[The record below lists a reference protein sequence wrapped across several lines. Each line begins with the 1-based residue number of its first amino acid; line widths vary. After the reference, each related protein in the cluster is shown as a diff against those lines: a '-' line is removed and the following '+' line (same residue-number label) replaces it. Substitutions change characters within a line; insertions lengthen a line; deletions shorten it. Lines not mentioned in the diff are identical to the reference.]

1 MRNKGRGTA
10 WLILMEAAILAGICG
25 LLAIDRTEWII
36 RMGIRRADQLIS
48 LLWIAWAAAAAALNI
63 AYLVFMIVRIRR
75 ANAAQVKLTFA
86 QDKAQD
92 PAEIRRELTRF
103 MGERPR
109 LKALL
114 QQGLDQLDNID
125 RKKERMREILER
137 NELSLLSQAS
147 DALDDAE
154 QSLCRKLILILNRA
168 LLCDPEEEN
177 ARRREAVFEQ
187 HARYMQTFLAENED
201 VLNRCE
207 KLLEET
213 VRYVE
218 ERKAGKDTMDLQ
230 IMTGVIRSLYDE
242 GIRMETRQ
250 GGTRG

>member
-1 MRNKGRGTA
+1 MQNKRRWTV
-10 WLILMEAAILAGICG
+10 WLILMETAILASICG
-25 LLAIDRTEWII
+25 LLTIDRTEWII
-36 RMGIRRADQLIS
+36 RMGIQRTDQLIPF
-48 LLWIAWAAAAAALNI
+48 LWIAWAVAAVALNI
-63 AYLVFMIVRIRR
+63 AYFAVAIVRRRR

-86 QDKAQD
+86 EGKAQD
-92 PAEIRRELTRF
+92 PAEIRRELERF

-109 LKALL
+109 LKELL
-114 QQGLDQLDNID
+114 QQGLDQLDNIE

-137 NELSLLSQAS
+137 NELSLLSQAA

-154 QSLCRKLILILNRA
+154 QTICRKMILLLNRA

-177 ARRREAVFEQ
+177 ARRREAVYEQ

-242 GIRMETRQ
+242 GIQMDVRQ
-250 GGTRG
+250 GGTKG

>member
-1 MRNKGRGTA
+1 MRNKRRWTV

-25 LLAIDRTEWII
+25 LLTINRTDWII
-36 RMGIRRADQLIS
+36 RMGIQQTDQLIRF
-48 LLWIAWAAAAAALNI
+48 LWIAWAAAAVALNI
-63 AYLVFMIVRIRR
+63 AYLALSIARIRR

-92 PAEIRRELTRF
+92 PAEIRRELVRF

-109 LKALL
+109 LKELL
-114 QQGLDQLDNID
+114 QQGLDQLDNIE

-154 QSLCRKLILILNRA
+154 QTLCRKLVLLLNRA

-177 ARRREAVFEQ
+177 ARRREAVLEQ
-187 HARYMQTFLAENED
+187 HVRYMQGFLGENED

-218 ERKAGKDTMDLQ
+218 ERKAGKESLDLQ

-242 GIRMETRQ
+242 GIQMEARQ